1 MIDWGLWVLD
11 ELLED
16 TGEWQTF
23 VTEREYEQTDRIDFR
38 HYQLDLEEDVM
49 EVIGVEIPEDVEV
62 SNINLDAVWAIELLS
77 EIGKAFGDHI
87 DFDDPD
93 GLTLRTELGW

>member
-1 MIDWGLWVLD
+1 LD
-11 ELLED
+11 EILED

-23 VTEREYEQTDRIDFR
+23 ITEREYEQTDRIDFR
-38 HYQLDLEEDVM
+38 RFQLDLEEDVM
-49 EVIGVEIPEDVEV
+49 EIIGVEIPEDVEV